1 MRSSGTCYQ
10 EFTQAFGQM
19 YDPVRLPA
27 PRRGTHTAVDVM
39 VKALFG
45 SRDQSLFTRA
55 AAAGHMA
62 AAGERE
68 KVEHYRGLA
77 EPYTLTPAVVEQYG
91 RCGKLADEML
101 NELADHRTAKLLSAP
116 REGIAEHPMYNRVK
130 GPLFEHWKRAF
141 SFALYKQTVEC
152 IHHGV
157 TNAKT

>member
-1 MRSSGTCYQ
+1 M
-10 EFTQAFGQM
+10 
-19 YDPVRLPA
+19 
-27 PRRGTHTAVDVM
+27 DVM
-39 VKALFG
+39 VKALRWGPRSVPFV
-45 SRDQSLFTRA
+45 TRAA

-68 KVEHYRGLA
+68 KVVHYRGLA

-152 IHHGV
+152 IHQGV
-157 TNAKT
+157 TNAKIRRQQDNGPDGYDCDLNHEDLEQEVRRYDDYA